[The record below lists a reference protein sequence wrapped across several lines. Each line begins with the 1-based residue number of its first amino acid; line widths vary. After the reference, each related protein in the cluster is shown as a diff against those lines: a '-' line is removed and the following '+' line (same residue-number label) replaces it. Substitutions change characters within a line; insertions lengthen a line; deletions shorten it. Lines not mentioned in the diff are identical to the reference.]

1 MRFQLREFFRPR
13 LELEFEFELVTDIV
27 FPAVPRKARGD
38 AAAGL
43 RIRRAEP
50 GGH

>member
-1 MRFQLREFFRPR
+1 MRFQLREFFRLR
-13 LELEFEFELVTDIV
+13 LELEFELVTDIV

-43 RIRRAEP
+43 RIRHAEP

>member
-1 MRFQLREFFRPR
+1 MRFQLREFFRLR
-13 LELEFEFELVTDIV
+13 LRLRLRLVTDIV

-43 RIRRAEP
+43 RVRHA
-50 GGH
+50 

>member
-1 MRFQLREFFRPR
+1 MRFQLREFFRLR
-13 LELEFEFELVTDIV
+13 LRLVTDIV

-43 RIRRAEP
+43 RVRHA
-50 GGH
+50 